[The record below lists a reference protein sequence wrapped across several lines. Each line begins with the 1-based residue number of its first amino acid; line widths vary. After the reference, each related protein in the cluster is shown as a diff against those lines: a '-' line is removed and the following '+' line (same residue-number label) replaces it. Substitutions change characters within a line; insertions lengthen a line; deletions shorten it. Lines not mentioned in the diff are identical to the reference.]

1 MSAVILAICSA
12 SSIFTACDKKDTADI
27 PVETVIGTQGEI
39 LGVSYYTVE
48 NESETQTVLY
58 EITTKKP
65 KKTKTDKNNFVSE
78 ETAKKQEADISADT
92 SNTVDKTETAATKS
106 SGEAAE
112 SESDIPNKNNLQ
124 QATKI
129 TEHSSASASKNNS
142 QTKHVPIPYVKPTD
156 KPTKKVV
163 TTVKR
168 TQAQTTVTADKSSN
182 ETVPEKSEGI
192 NVVFKTDT
200 VEKGNTASI
209 MIQGEPGK
217 KYIIEF
223 YETSSKI
230 ADYSDLAEQTA
241 DENGF
246 VTWSF
251 HVPMNCESGNKKIIV
266 RENKSSDFVQT
277 SINVK

>member
-1 MSAVILAICSA
+1 MSAVILAISSA
-12 SSIFTACDKKDTADI
+12 AAVFTACDKTDAIDI

-65 KKTKTDKNNFVSE
+65 KKTKADDNNSVSE
-78 ETAKKQEADISADT
+78 ENTAEHNGDENSDSTKSADNSEKDTKKNTANSAEVKTNTPEHEIQQSTAKSQERT
-92 SNTVDKTETAATKS
+92 
-106 SGEAAE
+106 
-112 SESDIPNKNNLQ
+112 
-124 QATKI
+124 
-129 TEHSSASASKNNS
+129 SASSSKNNS

-156 KPTKKVV
+156 KPTEKAV
-163 TTVKR
+163 TTAKR
-168 TQAQTTVTADKSSN
+168 TQAQTAAAADNSSD
-182 ETVPEKSEGI
+182 ETVPEKSSGV
-192 NVVFKTDT
+192 NVVFKSDT
-200 VEKGNTASI
+200 VEKGTTASI
-209 MIQGEPGK
+209 MIQGDPGK

-223 YETSSKI
+223 YETSSNV

-251 HVPMNCESGNKKIIV
+251 RVPTNCESGNKKIIV
-266 RENKSSDFVQT
+266 KEKGSSNFVQT
-277 SINVK
+277 SIKVK